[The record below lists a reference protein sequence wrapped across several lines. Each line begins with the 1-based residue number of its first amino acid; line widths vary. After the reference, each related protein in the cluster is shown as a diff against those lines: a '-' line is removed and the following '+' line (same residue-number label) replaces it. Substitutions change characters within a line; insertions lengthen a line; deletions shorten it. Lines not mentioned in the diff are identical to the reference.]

1 MAPDRTPSPAETALR
16 PARRLVVLL
25 VALKGLLVATT
36 IIPPALVGLIIDD
49 VLVGRNA
56 DRLWLFLGA
65 FIAVYVVETV
75 LKAVAIWAQIR
86 AVHRVVSRQRMRVF
100 RSVQRLTW
108 SELMHHAP
116 GELLKRVEEDT
127 EELGALLLQRIE
139 RIFNW
144 CLVVV
149 GGVVCAA
156 MSWQLALAA
165 TTLTTVIWLVG
176 RWFKRKAGARSR
188 ALREAQGR
196 WSAWLHESL
205 LGWREVR
212 MLAIEEAQSIKMA
225 AWLRRIDRLRGAS
238 HTFTYLQHAMGR
250 LQEHYVSQATLY
262 FFGGVLIFAG
272 SLTLGGLIAFMRY
285 FVRVLDA
292 ADRINALNVELGNLQ
307 PRLQRSFEV
316 AGWPQ
321 IPPPRARIISSSAPD
336 IELRDVV
343 LAYDGAEPVLRGVDC
358 VIPGSSRVAVVGS
371 SGSGKSTIAR
381 IVAGQQLPTSGE
393 LRIGGRRVTATDGMQ
408 ALGVAVLI
416 GQDSVV
422 YNMSVR
428 DNLLLARPRST
439 DSELLQVCA
448 DAQAPRSCQSP
459 AGRP

>member
-1 MAPDRTPSPAETALR
+1 MCWSAGTPIGCGCFWAP
-16 PARRLVVLL
+16 
-25 VALKGLLVATT
+25 
-36 IIPPALVGLIIDD
+36 
-49 VLVGRNA
+49 
-56 DRLWLFLGA
+56 

-75 LKAVAIWAQIR
+75 LKAVEIWAQTR

-238 HTFTYLQHAMGR
+238 VL
-250 LQEHYVSQATLY
+250 SQ
-262 FFGGVLIFAG
+262 
-272 SLTLGGLIAFMRY
+272 
-285 FVRVLDA
+285 
-292 ADRINALNVELGNLQ
+292 
-307 PRLQRSFEV
+307 
-316 AGWPQ
+316 
-321 IPPPRARIISSSAPD
+321 
-336 IELRDVV
+336 
-343 LAYDGAEPVLRGVDC
+343 
-358 VIPGSSRVAVVGS
+358 
-371 SGSGKSTIAR
+371 K
-381 IVAGQQLPTSGE
+381 
-393 LRIGGRRVTATDGMQ
+393 
-408 ALGVAVLI
+408 
-416 GQDSVV
+416 
-422 YNMSVR
+422 SVR
-428 DNLLLARPRST
+428 SK
-439 DSELLQVCA
+439 S
-448 DAQAPRSCQSP
+448 
-459 AGRP
+459 